1 MLLCNTIFNAKSKK
15 VHEKW
20 QEKLT
25 EEQTR
30 QSHWVEGRIRK
41 VKIYLKYRTYQVKE

>member
-1 MLLCNTIFNAKSKK
+1 MQKSKK

-30 QSHWVEGRIRK
+30 WPHWVEGRIRHK
-41 VKIYLKYRTYQVKE
+41 GRK